1 MRWVIKIFTRK
12 ETPEEEIISNT
23 KSDFSEALRYKETMI
38 LHPEL
43 ETIDEVIEI
52 IGCKESDADN
62 SSDFT
67 DEAETC
73 LKVLGL
79 LGRLR

>member
-1 MRWVIKIFTRK
+1 MRWVIKIFSKKNT
-12 ETPEEEIISNT
+12 TEEEIINNV
-23 KSDFSEALRYKETMI
+23 KPDYLENLKYKETMI

-52 IGCKESDADN
+52 IGTKEAGADT
-62 SSDFT
+62 SDFS
-67 DEAETC
+67 DEADVC

>member
-1 MRWVIKIFTRK
+1 MRWVIKIFSKKHT
-12 ETPEEEIISNT
+12 TEEEIINNVKPDYLENLT
-23 KSDFSEALRYKETMI
+23 YKETMI

-62 SSDFT
+62 SSNFT